1 MKTFKTENPDYTLSP
16 FTGMTRRHWKAAALH
31 LLEGVFSHIENIEQA
46 PAFPKRLEK
55 TYPQPG
61 DPAWKTRAMQLEGI
75 VRTLNVAAPLIE
87 EDPALEINGINL
99 RNYYA
104 RHIVGMCR
112 RDGPQS
118 VPRLSDFDDKIPK
131 QMICE
136 FGGLP
141 VGLMM
146 ARKNLWEHFSPE
158 ERDIV
163 ADALSDY
170 GHGDVPRNNWRYFNV
185 MMLSF
190 LKNEGYEIDETRL
203 RGHQQAVLT
212 TICDDGWYRDGFH
225 TCDNY
230 SVWVYQLYSMIL
242 AHWMDRGRC
251 EPETAKWIDERFTD
265 FIETYPHFFGRDG
278 SMPMWGRSQCYRTG
292 ILGALPFAAELND
305 DSINLGWLRR
315 IASGCLMQFMG
326 NPAFYEDGIPSL
338 GFYGRFDPAVQS
350 YSCAISPFWLGL
362 AFVSLAWP
370 EESAYWQAVE
380 NEGDWAQMRPGTQA
394 RINLDGPGFAFLN
407 DEASGATELRP
418 SKYTDH
424 DINYNRIAYNTQLP
438 WQADKD
444 GYAAMAYSIKTEIDE
459 KFQTPR
465 TSFWGGEKDGVLY
478 RRTSVGPQ
486 PGQTPTVNLADVF
499 VPQGVLRVDRIRC
512 VFGAEIRLGH
522 YGLPH
527 LDLPVEVR
535 PVEFDGHAGLS
546 ATNGYHS
553 LALIPF
559 YGWNKIDSIEMEG
572 VHPQAER
579 STLLYVETEFPETY
593 GAFGCVAC
601 LMLRKKGTAPWTPE
615 ELSSVKDCRPLG
627 PDPVLAGFDVTMADG
642 SVTPVRY
649 RETDA
654 RMQG

>member
-1 MKTFKTENPDYTLSP
+1 
-16 FTGMTRRHWKAAALH
+16 MTRRHWVQAGEH
-31 LLEGVFSHIENIEQA
+31 LLRGVFAHVSSLESPMH
-46 PAFPKRLEK
+46 FPKRLDK
-55 TYPQPG
+55 TYPQPD
-61 DPAWKTRAMQLEGI
+61 DPAWKTRAMELEGI
-75 VRTLNVAAPLIE
+75 VRTLNIAAPIIE
-87 EDPALEINGINL
+87 ENPDLEINGINV
-99 RNYYA
+99 RDYYA
-104 RHIVGMCR
+104 YHIVEMCR
-112 RDGPQS
+112 REGARA
-118 VPRLSDFDDKIPK
+118 VPRLSDFDDSTPK

-146 ARKNLWEHFSPE
+146 ARKSLWEHFSQE

-170 GHGDVPRNNWRYFNV
+170 GHGDVPRNNWCYFNV

-190 LKNEGYEIDETRL
+190 LKNEGYEIDEARL

-212 TICDDGWYRDGFH
+212 TICDDGWYRDGFQ

-230 SVWVYQLYSMIL
+230 SVWVFQLYSLIR
-242 AHWMDRGRC
+242 AHWMDHAGC
-251 EPETAKWIDERFTD
+251 DQETAQWIDDRFRD
-265 FIETYPHFFGRDG
+265 LLKTYPHFFGRDG
-278 SMPMWGRSQCYRTG
+278 SMPMWSRSQCYRIG
-292 ILGALPFAAELND
+292 ILGVLPFASELEGD
-305 DSINLGWLRR
+305 EINLGWLRR

-326 NPAFYEDGIPSL
+326 NPDFYEDGLPSL
-338 GFYGRFDPAVQS
+338 GFYGRFAPAVQT

-362 AFVSLAWP
+362 AFLCLAWP
-370 EESAYWQAVE
+370 EDSPYWQAVE
-380 NEGDWAQMRPGTQA
+380 NVGDWAEMDGQSRV
-394 RINLDGPGFAFLN
+394 NLDGPGFSFLN
-407 DEASGATELRP
+407 DPVSGAAELRP
-418 SKYTDH
+418 SKYTNH
-424 DINYNRIAYNTQLP
+424 DINYIRIAYNTQLP
-438 WQADKD
+438 WQDD
-444 GYAAMAYSIKTEIDE
+444 FNGYSSMAYSIKTEVDDD
-459 KFQTPR
+459 FQSPR
-465 TSFWGGEKDGVLY
+465 TSFWGGEHDGVLY

-499 VPQGVLRVDRIRC
+499 VPQGVLRVDRVRC
-512 VFGAEIRLGH
+512 VFGAQIRLGH

-527 LDLPVEVR
+527 LDRPVEVT
-535 PVEFDGHAGLS
+535 PVEVDGRSGLS

-559 YGWNKIDSIEMEG
+559 FGWDKVDSIEMDG

-579 STLLYVETEFPETY
+579 STLLVVETEFPETY
-593 GAFGCVAC
+593 GAFGCVAS
-601 LMLRKKGTAPWTPE
+601 LMLWKKGSDPWAQE
-615 ELSSVKDCRPLG
+615 ELSTVKAVQPLA